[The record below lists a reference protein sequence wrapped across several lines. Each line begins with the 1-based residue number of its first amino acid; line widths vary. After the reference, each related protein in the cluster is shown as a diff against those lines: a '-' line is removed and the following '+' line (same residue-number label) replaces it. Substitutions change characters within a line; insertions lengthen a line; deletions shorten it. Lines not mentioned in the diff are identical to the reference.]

1 MDAVAVL
8 AEAFSRIPDEARRAV
23 RGLTP
28 EQLVEAPGGS
38 ANPIGWLVWHL
49 ARGQDAQVAAVAGT
63 EQVYLQ
69 GDWAARFG
77 RDPDAGDTGYGH
89 EPDDVRAV
97 RPESAEAL
105 LDYLDAVHAATQ
117 RYLGT
122 LDADDLDRVVD
133 EAWDPPVTLG
143 ARLVSIVDDDV
154 QHAGQA
160 AYARGLLGA

>member
-8 AEAFSRIPDEARRAV
+8 TEAFSRIPDEARLAV
-23 RGLTP
+23 DGLTP
-28 EQLVEAPGGS
+28 EQLVAAPAPG

-49 ARGQDAQVAAVAGT
+49 ARGQDAQIAHVAGT
-63 EQVYLQ
+63 GQVYLA
-69 GDWAARFG
+69 GGWPARFG
-77 RDPDAGDTGYGH
+77 LEADDGDTGYGH
-89 EPDDVRAV
+89 DAAEVRAV
-97 RPESAEAL
+97 RPESADAL
-105 LDYLDAVHAATQ
+105 LGYLDAVHAATL

-122 LDADDLDRVVD
+122 LTDADLDRVVD
-133 EAWDPPVTLG
+133 EAWDPPVMLG